1 MGIFDIFKRKKPEVV
16 QQPVVDEPVVPEVA
30 PKPEV
35 APEPEVALFPEEFP
49 EIEATQEVALDVE
62 EVSEIEVLPEAS
74 QEMEP
79 EQEPTL
85 DPVQE
90 PESILEPE
98 PTPLSTPVSPPPPPV
113 YAPVSASAKPD
124 PSPTG
129 GSLFTKI
136 GKAFAGKTTVDGE
149 FLDELEEILIRSD
162 VGVKTTLQIIDRLEA
177 RVARDKFLNEVELE
191 KILREEVLSLMKE
204 SNNVSTEEN
213 EHLINQYK
221 GTDPFVILIVGV
233 NGVGK
238 TTSIGKLAHQFKS
251 RGKHVLLGAAD
262 TFRAGAV
269 NQLKIWSERAD
280 VSLVQQGQ
288 DADPAAVAFDTVN
301 SAKARGAE
309 VVLIDTA
316 GRLHNKSALMDE
328 LTKIKRVIGKVI
340 PEAPQEVWLVLDG
353 STGQNAIQQAKAFRE
368 AVDITGLILTKL
380 DGTAKGGIVMAISN
394 ELKIPVRYIGIGEGI
409 DDLRPFDAELF
420 AEAIL
425 KGS

>member
-98 PTPLSTPVSPPPPPV
+98 PTPLSTPVSPPPP
-113 YAPVSASAKPD
+113 PVSASAKPD

>member
-113 YAPVSASAKPD
+113 SASAKPD

-191 KILREEVLSLMKE
+191 MILREEVLSLMKE